1 MKKSDFLVIFTLD
14 DQRYALSLP
23 TVGRVVR
30 IVAIT
35 PLPNAPDII
44 LGVVNFQG
52 QVIPVINVRR
62 RFCLSE
68 RDIAISDQ
76 LLVAHT
82 ARRPVALVADAV
94 LDVIACEA
102 QSLIAAESI
111 LPKIDYVEGVVKL
124 SDGLI
129 LIHDLDKFLS
139 LEEEDSLNQALENQV
154 LEAS

>member
-23 TVGRVVR
+23 VVGRVVR

-62 RFCLSE
+62 RFCLPE
-68 RDIAISDQ
+68 REIAISDQ

-82 ARRPVALVADAV
+82 ARRPVALVVDAV
-94 LDVIACEA
+94 LDIIACEA
-102 QSLIAAESI
+102 QSLIAAENI
-111 LPKIDYVEGVVKL
+111 LPKIEYVEGVVKL
-124 SDGLI
+124 EDGLI

-139 LEEEDSLNQALENQV
+139 LEEEDFLDQALENQV

>member
-14 DQRYALSLP
+14 DQHYALSLP

-52 QVIPVINVRR
+52 QVISVINVRR
-62 RFCLSE
+62 RFCLPE
-68 RDIAISDQ
+68 REIAISDQ

-102 QSLIAAESI
+102 QSLITAENI
-111 LPKIDYVEGVVKL
+111 LPKIEYVEGVVKL

-139 LEEEDSLNQALENQV
+139 LEEEDSLNQALKNQV